1 MHKDHRPACH
11 AFRLEK
17 VKGLPRARAVFDPLL
32 RPRTQ
37 TFAKGFGLL
46 LPTGRIGICTL
57 DMGCVGIGIIQL
69 HGADPLNVN
78 WTIIPIV
85 ALGSQTNSRRMHMTA
100 STTDLKSMLKDP
112 SLLETRAY
120 IGGKWVDGEDGTF
133 DVTNPSRGDVV
144 AKVANLS
151 RAQVAGAIAQAEA
164 AQKEWA
170 KWTGKERAAVMRKW
184 FDLMMANQDDLGMIL
199 TAEQGKPLAEAKGEI
214 AYGASFIEFFGEQAK
229 RIYGET
235 IPGHQRDKRI
245 TVIKQ
250 PIGVAASIT
259 PWNFPN
265 AMITR
270 KAAPA
275 LAAGCA
281 FVARP
286 AAETPLSAIVMG
298 VLAERAGI
306 PAGVF
311 NVVPSSSSSAIG
323 KEFCENPAVR
333 KLTFTGSTE
342 VGRILM
348 KQAADQVMKCSM
360 ELGGNAP
367 FIVFDDADL
376 DAAVE
381 GAILCKF
388 RNNGQTCVCAN
399 RIYVQAGVYDA
410 FAAKLVKAVEKL
422 KVGDGFE
429 EGVAL
434 GPLINPAAG
443 EKVKEHIDDAKAKG
457 ATIALGANGAMD
469 GNFLAPTIM
478 TGVTQDMKVAQEET
492 FGPLAPLFKFDTEDD
507 VIAMA
512 NDTIFGLAS
521 YFYAKDL
528 SRVYKVAEALEYGIV
543 GVNTGLISTEVA
555 PFGGVKQSGLGR
567 EGSHHG
573 IEDYLEMKY
582 ICMSV

>member
-1 MHKDHRPACH
+1 MTD
-11 AFRLEK
+11 
-17 VKGLPRARAVFDPLL
+17 
-32 RPRTQ
+32 
-37 TFAKGFGLL
+37 AK
-46 LPTGRIGICTL
+46 
-57 DMGCVGIGIIQL
+57 
-69 HGADPLNVN
+69 
-78 WTIIPIV
+78 
-85 ALGSQTNSRRMHMTA
+85 
-100 STTDLKSMLKDP
+100 TDLKAMLKDP

-120 IGGKWVDGEDGTF
+120 IGGKWVDGDDGTF
-133 DVTNPSRGDVV
+133 DVINPARGDVIAQV
-144 AKVANLS
+144 ADLS
-151 RAQVAGAIAQAEA
+151 RAQIAGAVAQAEA
-164 AQKEWA
+164 AQKDWA
-170 KWTGKERAAVMRKW
+170 SWTGKERAGIMRKW
-184 FDLMMANQDDLGMIL
+184 FDLMMAHQDDLGVIL

-214 AYGASFIEFFGEQAK
+214 GYGASFIEFFGEEAK
-229 RIYGET
+229 RIYGEVV
-235 IPGHQRDKRI
+235 PGHQRDKRI
-245 TVIKQ
+245 TVLKQ

-275 LAAGCA
+275 LAAGCS

-286 AAETPLSAIVMG
+286 ATETPLSAIAMG

-311 NVVPSSSSSAIG
+311 NVVPTKSSSEAG

-342 VGRILM
+342 VGRILLR
-348 KQAADQVMKCSM
+348 QAADQVMKCSM

-381 GAILCKF
+381 GAIMCKF

-399 RIYVQAGVYDA
+399 RIYVQAGVYDT
-410 FAAKLVKAVEKL
+410 FAEKL
-422 KVGDGFE
+422 KTRVQTMKIGDGLDD
-429 EGVAL
+429 GVEL

-443 EKVKEHIDDAKAKG
+443 EKVREHIADAKAKG
-457 ATIALGANGAMD
+457 ATVILGDTDDLN
-469 GNFLAPTIM
+469 GNFLPPTIV
-478 TGVTQDMKVAQEET
+478 TGVTQDMQVAQDET
-492 FGPLAPLFKFDTEDD
+492 FGPFAPLFKFEDED
-507 VIAMA
+507 QVIAMA

-543 GVNTGLISTEVA
+543 GVNTGIISTELG

-573 IEDYLEMKY
+573 MEDYLEMKY

>member
-1 MHKDHRPACH
+1 M
-11 AFRLEK
+11 
-17 VKGLPRARAVFDPLL
+17 
-32 RPRTQ
+32 
-37 TFAKGFGLL
+37 
-46 LPTGRIGICTL
+46 L
-57 DMGCVGIGIIQL
+57 D
-69 HGADPLNVN
+69 A
-78 WTIIPIV
+78 
-85 ALGSQTNSRRMHMTA
+85 
-100 STTDLKSMLKDP
+100 TTDLKSILKNPD
-112 SLLETRAY
+112 LLVTKAY
-120 IGGKWVDGEDGTF
+120 IGGQWVDGDNGTF
-133 DVTNPSRGDVV
+133 DVTNPARGDVV
-144 AKVANLS
+144 AKVADVS

-170 KWTGKERAAVMRKW
+170 KLTGKERAAILRRW
-184 FDLMMANQDDLGMIL
+184 FDLMMENAEDLGKIL
-199 TAEQGKPLAEAKGEI
+199 TAEQGKPLAEAIGEI
-214 AYGASFIEFFGEQAK
+214 GYGASFIEFFGEEAK
-229 RIYGET
+229 RVYGET

-245 TVIKQ
+245 MVLKQ

-270 KAAPA
+270 KAGPA

-286 AAETPLSAIVMG
+286 AAETPLSAL
-298 VLAERAGI
+298 VLALLAEQAGV

-311 NVVPSSSSSAIG
+311 NVVPSSQSSEIG
-323 KEFCENPAVR
+323 KEFCENPGVR

-342 VGRILM
+342 VGRILLR
-348 KQAADQVMKCSM
+348 QAADQVMKCSM

-381 GAILCKF
+381 GAMLCKF

-410 FAAKLVKAVEKL
+410 FAAKLKAAVEAL
-422 KVGDGFE
+422 KIGDGLA
-429 EGVAL
+429 EGITT
-434 GPLINPAAG
+434 GPLINADAVA
-443 EKVKEHIDDAKAKG
+443 KVEEHIKDVTDKG
-457 ATIALGANGAMD
+457 GAVLTGGLPHDLGGT
-469 GNFLAPTIM
+469 FFQPTIV
-478 TGVTQDMKVAQEET
+478 TGVTQDMMVAQDET
-492 FGPLAPLFKFDTEDD
+492 FGPLAPLFKFENEDD

-543 GVNTGLISTEVA
+543 GVNTGIISTELG

-573 IEDYLEMKY
+573 MEDYLEMKY
-582 ICMSV
+582 VCMSV

>member
-1 MHKDHRPACH
+1 MHEIFAEDVMANKTNLKD
-11 AFRLEK
+11 L
-17 VKGLPRARAVFDPLL
+17 
-32 RPRTQ
+32 
-37 TFAKGFGLL
+37 
-46 LPTGRIGICTL
+46 
-57 DMGCVGIGIIQL
+57 
-69 HGADPLNVN
+69 
-78 WTIIPIV
+78 
-85 ALGSQTNSRRMHMTA
+85 
-100 STTDLKSMLKDP
+100 LKDP
-112 SLLETRAY
+112 SLLATQGYLAGE
-120 IGGKWVDGEDGTF
+120 WVNGEDGASF
-133 DVTNPSRGDVV
+133 DVTNPARGDVI
-144 AKVANLS
+144 AKVADLS
-151 RAQVAGAIAQAEA
+151 RAQTARAIAAAEA
-164 AQKEWA
+164 AQKAWA
-170 KWTGKERAAVMRKW
+170 AKTAKERANILRRW
-184 FDLMMANQDDLGMIL
+184 YDLMMENADDLGTIL

-214 AYGASFIEFFGEQAK
+214 GYGASFIEFFAEEAK

-235 IPGHQRDKRI
+235 IPGHQPDKRI
-245 TVIKQ
+245 MVLKQ

-275 LAAGCA
+275 LAAGCS

-286 AAETPLSAIVMG
+286 AAETPLSALVMG

-306 PAGVF
+306 PKGVLSII
-311 NVVPSSSSSAIG
+311 PSSRSSEIG

-342 VGRILM
+342 VGRILLR
-348 KQAADQVMKCSM
+348 QAADQVMKCSM

-376 DAAVE
+376 DEAVA
-381 GAILCKF
+381 GAIMCKF

-410 FAAKLVKAVEKL
+410 FAEKL
-422 KVGDGFE
+422 AAALSQMKIGDGLE
-429 EGVAL
+429 DGVAL
-434 GPLINPAAG
+434 GPLINQDAIT
-443 EKVKEHIDDAKAKG
+443 KVQEHIADATAKG
-457 ATIALGANGAMD
+457 GTVFYGGESHQGEGFFMP
-469 GNFLAPTIM
+469 PTIV
-478 TGVTQDMKVAQEET
+478 TGATKDMAVATEET
-492 FGPLAPLFKFDTEDD
+492 FGPLAPLFKFEDVD
-507 VIAMA
+507 EVIELA

-543 GVNTGLISTEVA
+543 GVNTGIISTEVA

-573 IEDYLEMKY
+573 IDDYLELKY